1 MIPCIIIGLITGGI
15 IALLLYLYE
24 EYVDELKQEIREL
37 KIKVEELDKTAE
49 TYGSIIDDEQ
59 HYYDKWMDAKTENEE
74 LKFERDQLENQLAQL
89 EDQLA
94 QAEDFIYRYRE

>member
-59 HYYDKWMDAKTENEE
+59 HYYDKWMDVTAELDEAKGRIWDLEE
-74 LKFERDQLENQLAQL
+74 EIEHLENQIQFLQ
-89 EDQLA
+89 EY
-94 QAEDFIYRYRE
+94 ESEYR

>member
-37 KIKVEELDKTAE
+37 NIKVEELEKTVE
-49 TYGSIIDDEQ
+49 TYGDIIDDEQ
-59 HYYDKWMDAKTENEE
+59 HYYDKWMDAKAENEE
-74 LKFERDQLENQLAQL
+74 LKFERDQLEH
-89 EDQLA
+89 QLA
-94 QAEDFIYRYRE
+94 QAEDFIFRHGE

>member
-49 TYGSIIDDEQ
+49 IYGGIIDDEQ

-74 LKFERDQLENQLAQL
+74 LKFERDQLENQLAQ
-89 EDQLA
+89 
-94 QAEDFIYRYRE
+94 AEDFIYRHGE

>member
-49 TYGSIIDDEQ
+49 IYGSIIDDEQ

-74 LKFERDQLENQLAQL
+74 LKFERDQLENQLAQ
-89 EDQLA
+89 
-94 QAEDFIYRYRE
+94 AEDFIYRHGE

>member
-49 TYGSIIDDEQ
+49 IYGSIIDDEQ
-59 HYYDKWMDAKTENEE
+59 HYYDKWMDAKAENEE
-74 LKFERDQLENQLAQL
+74 LKFERDQLE
-89 EDQLA
+89 DQLA
-94 QAEDFIYRYRE
+94 QAEDFIFRHGE